1 MGNIT
6 NVYENGQL
14 VVEYKYDALSRL
26 VRENNKKL
34 GKTFVFS
41 YDNNGNILTRTEYPF
56 TLVCDTLL
64 NDLTG
69 EVFEYAYENGMLVSY
84 NGESILYGTVGIPAM
99 YRGNTLSWG
108 LGNRLTGY
116 GSNTF
121 AYDAKGKRKSKNS
134 IKYIYDTGDNLIRL
148 ENTSNQEYID
158 FIYDNSSII
167 GFVYNENYY
176 FYKKDLLGNVT
187 EILDTN
193 GNTVVKYT
201 YDAWGNHKVLNP
213 DNTENTD
220 STFIGN
226 INPIRYRSYYYDVE
240 TGLYYLQTR
249 YYDPQTGRFIS
260 MDSIDYLDLE
270 TIGGANLFAYCG
282 DNPVTRI
289 DAYGCDWWN
298 PFSWDWSGMFKSVG
312 NACSAAGQWVNN
324 NIFKS
329 IGTFFENNW
338 DIILGAGLVISAV
351 AISVVTFGAG
361 TVIAGVIAGAIF
373 GATFGAINALA
384 SGGNVI
390 QGTFTG
396 MFVGV
401 LGGISSW
408 AAFAGA
414 AGMSLINDRINGVK
428 AGKNS
433 LVKAAI
439 AGLTA
444 GLFANSCNG
453 MFGAVQN
460 QLTSKTIE
468 SIASALF
475 SFVFSTQNFVAD
487 IIINALMPE

>member
-41 YDNNGNILTRTEYPF
+41 YDNMGNILTRTEYSF
-56 TLVCDTLL
+56 TLKDDNFL
-64 NDLTG
+64 NELTG

-167 GFVYNENYY
+167 GFAYNGTHY
-176 FYKKDLLGNVT
+176 FYKKDLFGNVT
-187 EILDTN
+187 EILDTT
-193 GNTVVKYT
+193 GTTVVKYT
-201 YDAWGNHKVLNP
+201 YDAWGNHNVLNP

-220 STFIGN
+220 STFMGN

-240 TGLYYLQTR
+240 TGLYYLKSR

-260 MDSIDYLDLE
+260 IDDVSYLDPE
-270 TIGGANLFAYCG
+270 TIGGANLYAYCNC
-282 DNPVTRI
+282 NPVMHVDPT
-289 DAYGCDWWN
+289 GH
-298 PFSWDWSGMFKSVG
+298 
-312 NACSAAGQWVNN
+312 SAILAM
-324 NIFKS
+324 IL
-329 IGTFFENNW
+329 IGTIIGATVGFGFDVGKQLINN
-338 DIILGAGLVISAV
+338 GLNFTTVDWGSAV
-351 AISVVTFGAG
+351 NSAIVGGALGFSLAMGVGYLGPLIAGTATVGGLTVGGAFAISTAVSFGAG
-361 TVIAGVIAGAIF
+361 ALGYASEEWINGRIPSFGKAMMQGGFVALEGMINFGVGGIIGSF
-373 GATFGAINALA
+373 
-384 SGGNVI
+384 GNV
-390 QGTFTG
+390 GTKGNFLVSKEWWG
-396 MFVGV
+396 KFILGLEFAQPFKIGV
-401 LGGISSW
+401 D
-408 AAFAGA
+408 
-414 AGMSLINDRINGVK
+414 LIR
-428 AGKNS
+428 KN
-433 LVKAAI
+433 I
-439 AGLTA
+439 
-444 GLFANSCNG
+444 
-453 MFGAVQN
+453 
-460 QLTSKTIE
+460 
-468 SIASALF
+468 
-475 SFVFSTQNFVAD
+475 
-487 IIINALMPE
+487 